1 MKRILAAVMMFFAVS
16 ANAQVSR
23 LPLTEDGYY
32 TCFAPS
38 VGYTKNGAWMY
49 YICDPYGKSP
59 ITAKSYVVWIAA
71 YNPVRFDL
79 IGNRME
85 TIKNNTDPLVAA
97 NKAWAR
103 YVNLPPNDPLLGPVK
118 ADMIKA
124 GAPIKP

>member
-1 MKRILAAVMMFFAVS
+1 MKNILFALGMLFAGSVQ
-16 ANAQVSR
+16 AQVSR
-23 LPLTEDGYY
+23 LPLSDDGYY
-32 TCFAPS
+32 VCFAPS
-38 VGYTKNGAWMY
+38 IGYTKNGAWMY

-59 ITAKSYVVWIAA
+59 ITAKSHVVWIAA
-71 YNPVRFDL
+71 ANPVRFDL

-85 TIKNNTDPLVAA
+85 TIKNNADPLAAA

-124 GAPIKP
+124 GAPIAP